1 MKQLFEC
8 VSLYISLSK
17 KIIIFIYCIMT
28 VSFDKAEG
36 SRAEVFHGTA
46 KHTSGGLVKSALLM
60 NKHGRIVSSKKHNS
74 AKREKRLLKH
84 GYGTKKGKFG
94 FVRIKA
100 KGTRKHK
107 GRKHKGGSGIHQAL
121 GSAPVNFSGSDES
134 AGMGYPSNDSVGIQ
148 EAAGMSGG
156 SKLRFGGEGGRRRKS
171 RSFLGGHY
179 ALTPAPISMTGL
191 DESAGM
197 GYPSN
202 DSVGIQEAAGMSGGR
217 RTTCCFK
224 TKKDHCGS
232 RKSNKKK

>member
-1 MKQLFEC
+1 
-8 VSLYISLSK
+8 
-17 KIIIFIYCIMT
+17 MT

-107 GRKHKGGSGIHQAL
+107 SRKHKGGSGIHQAL
-121 GSAPVNFSGSDES
+121 GSAPVKFSGSDES
-134 AGMGYPSNDSVGIQ
+134 AGMGYQ
-148 EAAGMSGG
+148 
-156 SKLRFGGEGGRRRKS
+156 
-171 RSFLGGHY
+171 
-179 ALTPAPISMTGL
+179 
-191 DESAGM
+191 
-197 GYPSN
+197 SN

-224 TKKDHCGS
+224 VKKDHCGS
-232 RKSNKKK
+232 IKSKKTKKK